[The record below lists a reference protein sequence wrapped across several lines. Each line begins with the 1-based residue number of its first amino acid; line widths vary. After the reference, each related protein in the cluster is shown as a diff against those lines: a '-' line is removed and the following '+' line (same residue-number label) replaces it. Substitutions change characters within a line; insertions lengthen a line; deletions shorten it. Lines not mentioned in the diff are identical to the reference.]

1 VAAEGGAE
9 RRHEERALPGAGPA
23 CAAGLNMLGSYTQYA
38 YNPSGSQPVSVPT
51 VHDALVAEYGAGA
64 VGYAA
69 VSRPFPSWN
78 RSILTEIDLCHAC
91 SCQGEIILRT
101 ETAGQGATFDTL
113 DTSGIPAAVELAS
126 KSDVAVVVVGDSLH
140 TSSE

>member
-1 VAAEGGAE
+1 
-9 RRHEERALPGAGPA
+9 
-23 CAAGLNMLGSYTQYA
+23 
-38 YNPSGSQPVSVPT
+38 
-51 VHDALVAEYGAGA
+51 
-64 VGYAA
+64 
-69 VSRPFPSWN
+69 
-78 RSILTEIDLCHAC
+78 
-91 SCQGEIILRT
+91 LRT